1 MDCFETRNHMTD
13 SIDGTLPPGV
23 RQDFEN
29 HLKDCDPCTK
39 QSGRLRELIQ
49 VMHGQNRAAI
59 PLELRDDP
67 LSFKLPALPFDKNPK
82 AIWKN
87 LPVWVRLII
96 EGVAIACVVSLGIQV
111 GPQIRSFYEHRMD
124 QRLQTMIAAEDLSN
138 EGAIPLSRG
147 KADPESAHSDTEFA
161 SEESEETSGSGEEV
175 VVDPNLRVGRGEI
188 WRFNIKTDSPALVR
202 SKIMKAFADSGIPES
217 TAGFGG
223 IEAPG
228 GIQFDL
234 IAPQSAI
241 PQLKAQL
248 EKLAAPHAGETPG
261 DTPFSDTFTWY
272 KNRSKKPI
280 PSGTSRVVIWLS
292 QI

>member
-13 SIDGTLPPGV
+13 SIDGTLAPGA
-23 RQDFEN
+23 RHDFEA
-29 HLKDCDPCTK
+29 HLKSCDPCTK
-39 QSGRLRELIQ
+39 QANRLRELIQ
-49 VMHGQNRAAI
+49 VMHGQARAAI

-82 AIWKN
+82 AIWRN
-87 LPVWVRLII
+87 LPVWVRLMI
-96 EGVAIACVVSLGIQV
+96 EGIAIACVVTLGIQI

-138 EGAIPLSRG
+138 EGAVPLSRG

-161 SEESEETSGSGEEV
+161 SEETEEPSEEV

-188 WRFNIKTDSPALVR
+188 WRFNIKTDSPALIR
-202 SKIMKAFADSGIPES
+202 TKIMKAFAEAGIPES

-234 IAPQSAI
+234 IAPQTAI

-248 EKLAAPHAGETPG
+248 EKLAAPGTNSAPG
-261 DTPFSDTFTWY
+261 DTPFSETFTWY